1 MPGKSVRAAG
11 TLLLF
16 CWWLFCALAVA
27 EVAARKY
34 DVVLARSSS
43 SPFNLGPR
51 EWAARTYRPS
61 AELGWEHI
69 PGTADFN
76 SFGLPS
82 PEYPA
87 EKAPGTFRIVLIGD
101 SLAAAYGP
109 DLTYKLEDAPVAA
122 GKTELWNLGV
132 GGYNL
137 AQYALALER
146 KGLPRRPDMVLLFI
160 CLNDLNPDIPVIY
173 KDGDSFLA
181 LQQSKPQPESLPL
194 GGLLWPR
201 SALYRA
207 LMVSRLMS
215 GKTGLPEVEEA
226 ARGNLAKIKD
236 DCKKQ
241 GIPLLAFV
249 FPYLKPLGRYT
260 AHEREEYRLILG
272 LLRGAGIRHID
283 LHERFDP
290 ELLKLRNY
298 PADQLHFAP
307 EGREKAM
314 KIVRSLIKV

>member
-1 MPGKSVRAAG
+1 MPGKSARAAG
-11 TLLLF
+11 TFLLF
-16 CWWLFCALAVA
+16 SWWLFCVLAVA
-27 EVAARKY
+27 ETAARKY
-34 DVVLARSSS
+34 DVVLARRHSQ
-43 SPFNLGPR
+43 PFNLGPQ

-69 PGTADFN
+69 PGTANFN
-76 SFGLPS
+76 SFGLPG

-87 EKAPGTFRIVLIGD
+87 EKSSGTFRVLLLGD

-109 DLTYKLEDAPVAA
+109 DLTYKFEDDPVAA

-137 AQYALALER
+137 AQYAAALEL
-146 KGLPRRPDMVLLFI
+146 KGLRHSPDMVLLFI

-173 KDGDSFLA
+173 KDGDSFIA
-181 LQQSKPQPESLPL
+181 LRQSKPLPESLPL
-194 GGLLWPR
+194 GGMLWQR

-207 LMVSRLMS
+207 LMISRLMS
-215 GKTGLPEVEEA
+215 GKTEVPDMEEA
-226 ARGNLAKIKD
+226 ALANLLKIQD
-236 DCKKQ
+236 DCVKQ

-249 FPYLKPLGRYT
+249 FPYLKPLDRYSP
-260 AHEREEYRLILG
+260 HEREEYRTILR
-272 LLRGAGIRHID
+272 LMSSSGIKHFD
-283 LHERFDP
+283 LHEMFDP
-290 ELLKLRNY
+290 GLLKLRNY

-314 KIVRSLIKV
+314 KIVRSLIKT